1 MLGQH
6 LDVGEYGHEVRVA
19 APARDDVE
27 VDVVDDSG
35 ACDSTEVPAEVVA
48 LRHVCRAERRER
60 LRCEAVHLERFGVHE
75 RGELADVAVRRD
87 QQVPRAVR
95 ELVQQDERTLAAM
108 HDEPLLVVVG
118 GGG

>member
-1 MLGQH
+1 M
-6 LDVGEYGHEVRVA
+6 
-19 APARDDVE
+19 
-27 VDVVDDSG
+27 
-35 ACDSTEVPAEVVA
+35 
-48 LRHVCRAERRER
+48 
-60 LRCEAVHLERFGVHE
+60 HLERFGVHE